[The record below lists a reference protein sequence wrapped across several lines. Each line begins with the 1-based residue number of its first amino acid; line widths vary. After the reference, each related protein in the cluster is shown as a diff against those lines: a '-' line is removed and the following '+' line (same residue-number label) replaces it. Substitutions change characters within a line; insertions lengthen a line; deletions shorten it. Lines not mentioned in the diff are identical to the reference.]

1 MILDFICLIF
11 AAYGFW
17 VGYSKGIISTVL
29 NLTSYAFGILAAMKF
44 GPIMGDVLGDIF
56 NGAGGK
62 AVLFLAGVVLT
73 FFLTLVLFRI
83 IARGLTGFMESVNIN
98 VINQVAGGILSGFF
112 FTLVFSGLVL
122 FADRSRILDEA
133 TKEQSI
139 TYPVLEPLPEFVW
152 ERGKTLLPVFQDFYD
167 KAADAMDRLRENVEH
182 DEADKIF
189 DLEE

>member
-83 IARGLTGFMESVNIN
+83 LARGLTGFMESVNIN